1 MSVIKEKK
9 VELAAAIEKEI
20 KETIIGF
27 MDDDFIGFVSKLL
40 QHSRDDQLERL
51 VGKDLV
57 ELMKEYKKVLV

>member
-27 MDDDFIGFVSKLL
+27 MDDDFVGFVSKLL
-40 QHSRDDQLERL
+40 QHTRDDQLERL

>member
-40 QHSRDDQLERL
+40 QHTRDDQLERL